1 MKVKETSV
9 VFNICEGKYVDFD
22 AIHDSFVDDYL
33 FSSELSN
40 REIQCKYGMTNNEF
54 RNFAREIR
62 EEFGVN
68 RRPVERN
75 GKYCYLLN
83 GRWIIQKRINGEH
96 IYFGRVPSESIA
108 LKLVELC
115 KKLSWDIDK
124 CTDIVHNWSR
134 YV

>member
-1 MKVKETSV
+1 MK
-9 VFNICEGKYVDFD
+9 FNIHDGVYIDFED
-22 AIHDSFVDDYL
+22 IHDSFVEDYM

-40 REIQCKYGMTNNEF
+40 KEIQCKYGMTNNEF

-83 GRWIIQKRINGEH
+83 GRWIIQKRIDDTNV
-96 IYFGRVPSESIA
+96 YFGVVPSESIA

-115 KKLSWDIDK
+115 KNLQWNIDD
-124 CTDIVHNWSR
+124 CMNIVHNWR
-134 YV
+134 EYIDG